1 MDGGAITPG
10 LPPAAQTAG
19 LRRLEA
25 AQRELRNGD
34 HGDAA
39 REFERLFATLLVKEM
54 RATLPEGFF
63 GEGAGSDVFDG
74 WFDEH
79 LGSALSEGRG
89 LGLRVALERDLGLKQ
104 AALDEART
112 EDGG

>member
-1 MDGGAITPG
+1 MDGASAPG
-10 LPPAAQTAG
+10 LPPVAQAAG
-19 LRRLEA
+19 LRQLEA
-25 AQRELRNGD
+25 AQRELRRGD
-34 HGDAA
+34 NADAA

-63 GEGAGSDVFDG
+63 GQGAGSDVFDG

-104 AALDEART
+104 AAFDAAAEEEGA
-112 EDGG
+112 